1 MSTNSGS
8 DESPVA
14 LTPDLPSNTLEN
26 RIKWNYT
33 QICVDLNEK
42 MNTIREM
49 DKYILKRANVY
60 QDYIKAMEA
69 VQKKAPRSFD
79 LCEETSVYELWSSLI
94 EEEEKLIK
102 VTFSF
107 VDEYQHRLH
116 EIFVNINKETEAA
129 KNLIEAEGYP
139 IYKQSKEA
147 VKAKI
152 KARDKY
158 YKLSSMHEKGASPG
172 ALPLQTPPT
181 PHLSAPSLSS
191 SSGKETGKTSPN
203 PELSASNISSSTK
216 SSSSSLSDSKRNK
229 DVHNYPFDYTFFI
242 RQSFVIFSLF
252 IRRPLNLLIY
262 LLQK

>member
-1 MSTNSGS
+1 MST
-8 DESPVA
+8 DPVA
-14 LTPDLPSNTLEN
+14 EEAATATTLDVVPNTLEN

-42 MNTIREM
+42 MNAIREM
-49 DKYILKRANVY
+49 DKYILKRASVY

-69 VQKKAPRSFD
+69 VQKKAPRNFD

-107 VDEYQHRLH
+107 VDEYQNRLH

-158 YKLSSMHEKGASPG
+158 YKLSSMHEKDAPPRTLSP
-172 ALPLQTPPT
+172 QNSPT
-181 PHLSAPSLSS
+181 VQFSAPNMPLSS
-191 SSGKETGKTSPN
+191 SSMEAIK
-203 PELSASNISSSTK
+203 SASVSETPPTKSLSST
-216 SSSSSLSDSKRNK
+216 LTESKRNK
-229 DVHNYPFDYTFFI
+229 DVNNPFVY
-242 RQSFVIFSLF
+242 LF
-252 IRRPLNLLIY
+252 DA
-262 LLQK
+262 

>member
-1 MSTNSGS
+1 MST
-8 DESPVA
+8 DPVA
-14 LTPDLPSNTLEN
+14 EEAATATTLDIVPNTLEN

-42 MNTIREM
+42 MNAIREM

-69 VQKKAPRSFD
+69 VQKKAPRNFD

-107 VDEYQHRLH
+107 VDEYQNRLH

-158 YKLSSMHEKGASPG
+158 YKLSSMHEKDAPLRTLSPQNSPTVQFSTPNMPPSSSSMEAIKSASVSE
-172 ALPLQTPPT
+172 TPPT
-181 PHLSAPSLSS
+181 KSLSS
-191 SSGKETGKTSPN
+191 TLTE
-203 PELSASNISSSTK
+203 
-216 SSSSSLSDSKRNK
+216 SKRNK
-229 DVHNYPFDYTFFI
+229 DVNNPF
-242 RQSFVIFSLF
+242 VCLF
-252 IRRPLNLLIY
+252 DT
-262 LLQK
+262 

>member
-1 MSTNSGS
+1 
-8 DESPVA
+8 
-14 LTPDLPSNTLEN
+14 
-26 RIKWNYT
+26 
-33 QICVDLNEK
+33 
-42 MNTIREM
+42 M

-116 EIFVNINKETEAA
+116 EIFVNINKEMEAA

-158 YKLSSMHEKGASPG
+158 YKLSSMHEKGSSPG

-181 PHLSAPSLSS
+181 PHLSTPTPTS
-191 SSGKETGKTSPN
+191 SSGKESSKSLSKSDPPLTGISPV
-203 PELSASNISSSTK
+203 K
-216 SSSSSLSDSKRNK
+216 SSSSSLGDSKRNK
-229 DVHNYPFDYTFFI
+229 DVYNYHSFYSFSVYYFLNYHLFF
-242 RQSFVIFSLF
+242 FSRNR
-252 IRRPLNLLIY
+252 IKSPTS
-262 LLQK
+262 